1 VIRLA
6 AACHSF
12 HLASPSPPQPCS
24 WPGRTHSLP
33 LHALAMSVVKLGIQP
48 DSFPAG
54 LLWCSPGAT
63 RYLRTRPVR
72 QVVMARPTARLHMHA
87 AWRLPAWC
95 ASPFAIGTLLPSL
108 PSATRAGSGIASGS
122 GLSPVLTSQASAFS
136 ASDASAVHLRIALGG
151 HWTANPHADP
161 PCL

>member
-1 VIRLA
+1 MHGRSVMLSQTAHQECLWRVRPSRVHYSSTRVIRLA

-33 LHALAMSVVKLGIQP
+33 LHALAMSVVKPELGLQP

-63 RYLRTRPVR
+63 RHLRTRPLL

-87 AWRLPAWC
+87 AWRLPASRRLVC
-95 ASPFAIGTLLPSL
+95 FSFRHRNAPAEP
-108 PSATRAGSGIASGS
+108 
-122 GLSPVLTSQASAFS
+122 PVC
-136 ASDASAVHLRIALGG
+136 DACRFR
-151 HWTANPHADP
+151 D
-161 PCL
+161 CKRQ